1 MVGDDGVGEKN
12 DGNDAGSAA
21 VVPGAVV
28 VVVVVVVVPA
38 AGAAAGSW
46 WSTDENRSRSNRRL
60 GHEHGWS
67 WQNAWLLH
75 NPAAGVMVRVCLER
89 GWVAALTW

>member
-1 MVGDDGVGEKN
+1 MVGDDGGGEKN
-12 DGNDAGSAA
+12 DGNDAGSVA
-21 VVPGAVV
+21 
-28 VVVVVVVVPA
+28 VVPA
-38 AGAAAGSW
+38 AAAVPVAAAAAGGGSW
-46 WSTDENRSRSNRRL
+46 WSAGENRSRSNRRL

-75 NPAAGVMVRVCLER
+75 NPATGAVVRVCLER